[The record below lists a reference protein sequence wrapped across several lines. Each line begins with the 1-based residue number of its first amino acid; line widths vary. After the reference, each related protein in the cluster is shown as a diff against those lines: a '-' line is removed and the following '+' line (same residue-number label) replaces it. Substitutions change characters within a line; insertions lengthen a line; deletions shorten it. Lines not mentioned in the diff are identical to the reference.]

1 MENRAEQAWLKCLL
15 FFSVLCGFVITSQKP
30 CVKWGNT
37 FDVSLESKNVH
48 RLCISNE
55 KPICCAAIANDTSP
69 ESETRGVGLSFVP
82 STFLSPKYARNKD
95 PKVSCVINKKY
106 VSSPL
111 ELRDLEMAKAIDNN
125 FKLDELDNRLTALL
139 SYVTSTETITNSTRW
154 LERVRLHMMSEK
166 APKFSLDDSEFLSRF
181 VYSRDCGGEVDEW
194 TEWIEPISI
203 TARHPFGFSKCK
215 NTGKYFTK
223 DKPRVGRSDVD
234 YVLLQ
239 SGHSLYNQTHTASGR
254 RIGSTMGG
262 KSSRKNGRSAKH
274 YLLDAG
280 TSTFDS
286 SLFWF
291 TCGYSQV
298 C

>member
-1 MENRAEQAWLKCLL
+1 MLNLICFLI
-15 FFSVLCGFVITSQKP
+15 LCGFGIGQKS

-48 RLCISNE
+48 RNCFRE
-55 KPICCAAIANDTSP
+55 GKPICCAAVANVTTL
-69 ESETRGVGLSFVP
+69 ESETRGVGFSFVP
-82 STFLSPKYARNKD
+82 TSLSFPKHARSKES
-95 PKVSCVINKKY
+95 KVSCVVSKVYI
-106 VSSPL
+106 SSPL
-111 ELRDLEMAKAIDNN
+111 EMRDLEMAKTIDN
-125 FKLDELDNRLTALL
+125 KYKSDELDNRLNALL
-139 SYVTSTETITNSTRW
+139 SYVTSPETVTNSTRW
-154 LERVRLHMMSEK
+154 LERVRLHMSSEE
-166 APKFSLDDSEFLSRF
+166 APTFSSDDSEFLSRF
-181 VYSRDCGGEVDEW
+181 VFTRDCSGEVDEW

-239 SGHSLYNQTHTASGR
+239 SGHSLYNQTHTSSGR
-254 RIGSTMGG
+254 RIGSIVGG
-262 KSSRKNGRSAKH
+262 KSNTKKSRSAKH

-298 C
+298 RLATLPNLGF